1 MDPENWAART
11 SLCLDD
17 RGFRV
22 AKAVRSWLVFT
33 NIRAVK
39 LHFKE
44 ISTC

>member
-22 AKAVRSWLVFT
+22 AKAVRSWLVYKHS
-33 NIRAVK
+33 RGE